1 MAALLGLG
9 EQNVCLVQTDK
20 AGRMDPLHLESQVQ
34 RITAT
39 GAAPFMVVAT
49 AGLVYCLQIVKLG
62 IFIVDT
68 ESSINPRSYGLFCGE
83 QRAIEVIMHQNI
95 TA

>member
-49 AGLVYCLQIVKLG
+49 AGIVYRLQRVKLS
-62 IFIVDT
+62 IFTMGTD
-68 ESSINPRSYGLFCGE
+68 SSINPRNYGLFCSE
-83 QRAIEVIMHQNI
+83 ERAVDVIMHQNI
-95 TA
+95 IT

>member
-34 RITAT
+34 RVIAT
-39 GAAPFMVVAT
+39 GAVPFMVVAT
-49 AGLVYCLQIVKLG
+49 AGIVYCLQTVMFS
-62 IFIVDT
+62 IFTMGTD
-68 ESSINPRSYGLFCGE
+68 SSINPRNYRLSCGE
-83 QRAIEVIMHQNI
+83 QRAIEVIIHQIII
-95 TA
+95 T